1 MTHASTP
8 PGRAP
13 GTGGKTSDERAVLMS
28 GERKL
33 SHKIWF
39 ARFSLFWERLWPTLF
54 YPALVASLFVA
65 LSWLGLFEALS
76 IWIRVPFVLLFAI
89 GFIASFY
96 GLPKVRFPD
105 TEEGLRRVETI
116 SGYRHRPLTALQDN
130 LATGNQDPAG
140 IAMWQA
146 HKRRMAEALK
156 RLHAG
161 YPHPGAFRRDPWG
174 ARVVVAI
181 LLVMG
186 YTVADGQRGQRLLS
200 AFAGPGE
207 GAVVSGRIDAW
218 VTPPAY
224 TGRAP
229 IFLTGDIGPARDKTA
244 PVKVPEGS
252 VVVIRGQGVGEDYA
266 VFQAANADPVVPVAD
281 DEPVDGENNAAK
293 NLLPVEHRIE
303 LGEGTSLEVRE
314 GQKKLHTWTFIV
326 EPDEN
331 PVIALEDDPEAQL
344 SGTLK
349 LTYRIT
355 DDYGVVGAQAEVRAA
370 PVDTEGDKGKIEPRP
385 LVEAPQFPLSLPRRS
400 AEAPTAETF
409 RDLTAH
415 AWAGSEILL
424 TLSAEDERGQKGET
438 EPHKMTLPIRQ
449 FRKPLAKAIVEQRRN
464 LAMDANRHAVVID
477 SMDALMMAPE
487 KFIKDTS
494 YYVGMRFV
502 YKRLVTAQSDE
513 DLLEVVDLLW
523 ELALTVEDGDL
534 SMAERA
540 LRDAQEALRKAL
552 EEGASDEEI
561 AKLTQELREAL
572 QRYMQALAEQMRQN
586 PQAMQ
591 PMDPNAQA
599 LRAQDLDEM
608 LRRIEELAKSG
619 SRDAAQQLLSQMQ
632 QMLENLQN
640 ARPQMMPPSEGMQE
654 MMEAL
659 NQLGEMIQRQQELMD
674 QTFQHGQQNPDDLN
688 RQGQRDPN
696 GARRPG
702 EPQQPMSPEELAEAL
717 KNLQQQQGD
726 LAQRLQEM
734 MQKMQ
739 ENGMNPGEELGQAGE
754 SMGDA
759 QQSLGQGE
767 TGDAVGE
774 QGEALDSLRRGAQQL
789 SEQMMNQNGQSGM
802 AQGNRQQNQD
812 PLGRPRRTEGPDF
825 GANVKVPDEI
835 DVQRARRI
843 LEELRR
849 RFSDPERPSLELDYI
864 ERLLNPF

>member
-1 MTHASTP
+1 MHAQTP
-8 PGRAP
+8 PGRDP
-13 GTGGKTSDERAVLMS
+13 GTGNKASDERAVLAT
-28 GERKL
+28 GERRL
-33 SHKIWF
+33 SRKIWY
-39 ARFSLFWERLWPTLF
+39 ARFSTFWERLWPTLF
-54 YPALVASLFVA
+54 YPALIAALFVA

-76 IWIRVPFVLLFAI
+76 GWIRIPIVLLFAI
-89 GFIASFY
+89 GFVASLR

-105 TEEGLRRVETI
+105 AEEGLRRVETI
-116 SGYRHRPLTALQDN
+116 SGYRHRPLTALQDE
-130 LATGNQDPAG
+130 LAAGSKDPAG
-140 IAMWQA
+140 IAMWRA
-146 HKRRMAEALK
+146 HKRKMADALN
-156 RLHAG
+156 RLNAG

-174 ARVVVAI
+174 ARVVVAL

-207 GAVVSGRIDAW
+207 GAAAAGRIDAW

-229 IFLTGDIGPARDKTA
+229 IFLTGEIGPARDKTA

-252 VVVIRGQGVGEDYA
+252 VVVIRGQGVGQDYA
-266 VFQAANADPVVPVAD
+266 VFETGAVEPLASVAD
-281 DEPVDGENNAAK
+281 DETEASGERAVTRI
-293 NLLPVEHRIE
+293 LPIEHRFE
-303 LGEGTSLEVRE
+303 LDQATGLEVRE
-314 GQKKLHTWTFIV
+314 GQNTVHAWTFVV

-331 PVIALEDDPEAQL
+331 PVISFEQTPETQL

-355 DDYGVVGAQAEVRAA
+355 DDYGVVGAEA
-370 PVDTEGDKGKIEPRP
+370 KIEADPEGAGADAASKPPRP
-385 LVEAPQFPLSLPRRS
+385 LVEAPKFPLSLPRRS
-400 AEAPTAETF
+400 AEVPTAETF

-415 AWAGSEILL
+415 PWAGSDVIL

-477 SMDALMMAPE
+477 SMDALMMAPD
-487 KFIKDTS
+487 KFLKDPS
-494 YYVGMRFV
+494 FYVGMRFV
-502 YKRLVTAQSDE
+502 YKRLVQAQSDE
-513 DLLEVVDLLW
+513 ALLEVVDLLW
-523 ELALTVEDGDL
+523 ELALTIEDGDL

-561 AKLTQELREAL
+561 ARLTQELREAL

-640 ARPQMMPPSEGMQE
+640 ARPQMMPPGEGMQE
-654 MMEAL
+654 MMETL

-674 QTFQHGQQNPDDLN
+674 QTFQHGQQNPEGQN

-696 GARRPG
+696 GMRRPG
-702 EPQQPMSPEELAEAL
+702 QPQQPMTSEELAQAL
-717 KNLQQQQGD
+717 ENLQQQQGD
-726 LAQRLQEM
+726 LAQRLQEL
-734 MQKMQ
+734 MQQMQ
-739 ENGMNPGEELGQAGE
+739 ENGMSPGEELGQAGE

-767 TGDAVGE
+767 TGEAVGQ

-802 AQGNRQQNQD
+802 ARGNSQQNQD

-849 RFSDPERPSLELDYI
+849 RFSDPGRPSLELDYI

>member
-1 MTHASTP
+1 MHAQTP
-8 PGRAP
+8 PGRDP
-13 GTGGKTSDERAVLMS
+13 GAGGKASDERAVLAT
-28 GERKL
+28 GERRL
-33 SHKIWF
+33 SRKIWY
-39 ARFSLFWERLWPTLF
+39 ARLSTFWERLWPTLF
-54 YPALVASLFVA
+54 YPILVASLFVA
-65 LSWLGLFEALS
+65 LSWLGLFEVLS
-76 IWIRVPFVLLFAI
+76 AWVRIPIVLLFAI
-89 GFIASFY
+89 GFILSFR
-96 GLPKVRFPD
+96 GLPTVRFPD
-105 TEEGLRRVETI
+105 AEEGLRRVETI
-116 SGYRHRPLTALQDN
+116 SGYRHRPLTALQDE
-130 LATGNQDPAG
+130 LAAGSQDPAG
-140 IAMWQA
+140 IAMWRA
-146 HKRRMAEALK
+146 HKRKMADALN
-156 RLHAG
+156 RLNAG

-174 ARVVVAI
+174 ARVIVAL

-186 YTVADGQRGQRLLS
+186 YTVADDQRGQRLLS

-207 GAVVSGRIDAW
+207 GTAVAGRIDAW

-229 IFLTGDIGPARDKTA
+229 IFLTGEIGPARDKTA

-252 VVVIRGQGVGEDYA
+252 VVVIRGQGVGQDYA
-266 VFQAANADPVVPVAD
+266 VFQADAAEPLAPVTD
-281 DEPVDGENNAAK
+281 DEAEAPGESTAK
-293 NLLPVEHRIE
+293 RILPIEHRFE
-303 LGEGTSLEVRE
+303 LDEATRLEVRE
-314 GQKKLHTWTFIV
+314 GQNTVHAWTFVV

-331 PVIALEDDPEAQL
+331 PVISFEQTPEAQL

-355 DDYGVVGAQAEVRAA
+355 DDYGVVGAEAQIEADAGE
-370 PVDTEGDKGKIEPRP
+370 TGGDVAKKPPRP
-385 LVEAPQFPLSLPRRS
+385 LVEAPKFPLSLPRRS
-400 AEAPTAETF
+400 ADVPTAETF

-415 AWAGSEILL
+415 PWAGSEVVL
-424 TLSAEDERGQKGET
+424 TLSAEDERGQTGET
-438 EPHKMTLPIRQ
+438 QPHKMTLPIRQ

-464 LAMDANRHAVVID
+464 LAMDANRHVVVID

-487 KFIKDTS
+487 KFLKDPS
-494 YYVGMRFV
+494 FYVGMRFV
-502 YKRLVTAQSDE
+502 YKRLVQAQSDE

-523 ELALTVEDGDL
+523 ELALTIEDGDL

-561 AKLTQELREAL
+561 ARLTQELREAL

-640 ARPQMMPPSEGMQE
+640 ARPQMMPPGEGMQE
-654 MMEAL
+654 MMETL

-674 QTFQHGQQNPDDLN
+674 QTFQHGQQNPNGQN

-696 GARRPG
+696 GMRRPG
-702 EPQQPMSPEELAEAL
+702 EPQQPMTPEQLAEAL
-717 KNLQQQQGD
+717 KNLQQQQGN
-726 LAQRLQEM
+726 LAQRLQEL
-734 MQKMQ
+734 MQQMQ
-739 ENGMNPGEELGQAGE
+739 ENGMAPGEELGQAGE

-767 TGDAVGE
+767 TGEAVGQ
-774 QGEALDSLRRGAQQL
+774 QGEALNSLRRGAQQL

-802 AQGNRQQNQD
+802 ARGNRQQNED

-849 RFSDPERPSLELDYI
+849 RFSDPGRPSLELDYI